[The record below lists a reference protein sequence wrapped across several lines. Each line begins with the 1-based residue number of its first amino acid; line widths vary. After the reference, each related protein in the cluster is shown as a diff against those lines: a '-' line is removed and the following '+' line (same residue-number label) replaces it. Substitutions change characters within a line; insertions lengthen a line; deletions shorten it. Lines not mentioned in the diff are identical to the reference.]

1 MFNLIEQFFN
11 LLERFSKPQTDLER
25 FIQSR
30 NPTHPGEVDNL
41 IRQYTYGNT
50 LWDIFV
56 NFMIFWQVGVKQY
69 TNIVKV
75 AILNITIEEVRWII

>member
-1 MFNLIEQFFN
+1 MMFNLIEQFFN

-50 LWDIFV
+50 L
-56 NFMIFWQVGVKQY
+56 
-69 TNIVKV
+69 
-75 AILNITIEEVRWII
+75 